1 MVQGTLSVNAICRV
15 SVVQR
20 TQQFLNALVVLAT
33 FDTDGTLTARSR
45 PPRLPEVHIYASEYD
60 AIGRARETFGP
71 WNYRGDRYAEWHA
84 ADGVEL
90 TVYLARDEEW
100 DA

>member
-1 MVQGTLSVNAICRV
+1 MTATVTPRQNA
-15 SVVQR
+15 
-20 TQQFLNALVVLAT
+20 NVLRSLTEWLAEH
-33 FDTDGTLTARSR
+33 DGHLPNGTLTARSR

-60 AIGRARETFGP
+60 AIGRAREQFGP